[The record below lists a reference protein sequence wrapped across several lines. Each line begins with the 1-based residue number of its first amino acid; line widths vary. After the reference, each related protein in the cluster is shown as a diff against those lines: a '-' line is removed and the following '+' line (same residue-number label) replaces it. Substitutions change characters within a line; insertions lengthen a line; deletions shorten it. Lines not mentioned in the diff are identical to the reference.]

1 MDRAFARGQS
11 GANRVNTERRREQ
24 RKRRVSV
31 RSSAPSAPS
40 AFSAPSVFMPFAI
53 GRSQEIRLRSG
64 MSEAS
69 PLFSRCCVMRVADE
83 DGEREIAR

>member
-1 MDRAFARGQS
+1 
-11 GANRVNTERRREQ
+11 
-24 RKRRVSV
+24 
-31 RSSAPSAPS
+31 
-40 AFSAPSVFMPFAI
+40 MPFAI